1 MPKRTV
7 ISNFNAIEEND
18 TLTYD
23 TRSISKIF
31 KNLFSNLA
39 KSLLI
44 KLPNP
49 PGKYNLQSVLRYYS
63 SFTISDYFCL
73 SNTSEE
79 KVLTNIESSKAAG
92 VDKLSG
98 RFLKDGANI
107 LAKPISALCNISI
120 SQGVFPSACKVAKL
134 KPIFKKGKKTDP
146 SNYRPISLLPSIS
159 KIIERVIHD
168 QTNAFLSDEDVLYKY
183 QSGFRGNRSTNLCL
197 SFLTDK
203 VLKGFDEGLLTGM
216 ILIDLQKAFNTI
228 DHEILLQKLKA
239 IKFSES
245 TIKWFKSYLSERIF
259 LVNIENKISHF
270 GEISCGVP
278 QGSILGPLLFL
289 IYVND
294 MLQAVTSTLLLYA
307 DDSCILYQHE
317 DDVQIEKRLNED
329 FENLC
334 NWFVDNKLSIHF
346 GEDKTKSILF
356 ASKRR
361 AKNIRQLN
369 IKYKD
374 INIKQH
380 SQVTYLGCMLDETMS
395 GEPMALKVINKIN
408 GKLKFLYRKNRFVSH
423 ILITHAQFD
432 NLI

>member
-31 KNLFSNLA
+31 KNFFSNLA

-49 PGKYNLQSVLRYYS
+49 PDKYNLQSVLRYYS

-79 KVLTNIESSKAAG
+79 KVLKIMTNIESSKAAG

-107 LAKPISALCNISI
+107 LAKPISALCNLSI

-168 QTNAFLSDEDVLYKY
+168 QTNAFLSDED
-183 QSGFRGNRSTNLCL
+183 
-197 SFLTDK
+197 LT
-203 VLKGFDEGLLTGM
+203 
-216 ILIDLQKAFNTI
+216 
-228 DHEILLQKLKA
+228 
-239 IKFSES
+239 
-245 TIKWFKSYLSERIF
+245 
-259 LVNIENKISHF
+259 VNQVFEVII
-270 GEISCGVP
+270 
-278 QGSILGPLLFL
+278 QQ
-289 IYVND
+289 IYV
-294 MLQAVTSTLLLYA
+294 
-307 DDSCILYQHE
+307 C
-317 DDVQIEKRLNED
+317 
-329 FENLC
+329 
-334 NWFVDNKLSIHF
+334 
-346 GEDKTKSILF
+346 LF
-356 ASKRR
+356 
-361 AKNIRQLN
+361 
-369 IKYKD
+369 
-374 INIKQH
+374 
-380 SQVTYLGCMLDETMS
+380 
-395 GEPMALKVINKIN
+395 
-408 GKLKFLYRKNRFVSH
+408 
-423 ILITHAQFD
+423 
-432 NLI
+432 